1 MVFQVINS
9 GVIEEHFAS
18 LDVSASSHA
27 HGSLKLSQHLVN
39 CSFFLLQKAL
49 LSASLGSSFAQKKQQ
64 GKTAKGR
71 GNLSQILQDS
81 RSLTLRFQD
90 VVSTEQAVGRRKAE
104 RVPLFQ
110 APCQWWMEVL
120 LCGLSCQH
128 RASAASCRAGKLQPT
143 FPLRFCCYLQE
154 FQLPS

>member
-1 MVFQVINS
+1 VFQVINS

-104 RVPLFQ
+104 
-110 APCQWWMEVL
+110 
-120 LCGLSCQH
+120 
-128 RASAASCRAGKLQPT
+128 
-143 FPLRFCCYLQE
+143 
-154 FQLPS
+154 